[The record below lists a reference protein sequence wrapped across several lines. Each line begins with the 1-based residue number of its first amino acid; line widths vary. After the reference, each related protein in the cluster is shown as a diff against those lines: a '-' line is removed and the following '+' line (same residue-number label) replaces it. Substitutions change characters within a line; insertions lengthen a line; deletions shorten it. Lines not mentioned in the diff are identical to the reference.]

1 MPDPLYVEINDE
13 TKNRHVRLQGW
24 IRDDGEPHFYDIRAV
39 AIDQRQHEDPAEP
52 DPVSPEDLQRWKAK
66 VVQGAI
72 KYATD
77 GDATV
82 PKAWPSKEQHELDR
96 RIARETVRE
105 LRRKR
110 GRPGRPGQPWE
121 TKKQAHKLN
130 RVDGVALKDLA
141 DQYRV
146 STSTVGR
153 WVKEVDAATESHQ
166 GGVGLPVTK
175 RDDSFERAKAAEFV
189 ARRLET
195 GVELTGELPEGSKL
209 DLGTEVDKHVD
220 KYLERL
226 DTVTMDDLMSYAV
239 RQRFG
244 LSDGRRRSYRE
255 LGEELGITAEAA
267 RHIVKEAV
275 QWMRDWAKEE
285 AE

>member
-1 MPDPLYVEINDE
+1 MPDPLYVEISDE
-13 TKNRHVRLQGW
+13 TKNRNVRLQGW

-39 AIDQRQHEDPAEP
+39 AKDQRQHEDPAEP

-66 VVQGAI
+66 IVQGAI

-82 PKAWPSKEQHELDR
+82 PKVWPSKEQHELDR

-121 TKKQAHKLN
+121 TKKRVHKLN

-153 WVKEVDAATESHQ
+153 WVKEVDAEAVVE
-166 GGVGLPVTK
+166 
-175 RDDSFERAKAAEFV
+175 AADV
-189 ARRLET
+189 D
-195 GVELTGELPEGSKL
+195 ELPEGPKRIWETEQAVELGEEAGLLLL
-209 DLGTEVDKHVD
+209 DWGQE
-220 KYLERL
+220 L
-226 DTVTMDDLMSYAV
+226 DGRTRYAV
-239 RQRFG
+239 EQRFG
-244 LSDGRRRSYRE
+244 LTDVRGRRSYRE
-255 LGEELGITAEAA
+255 VGEDLGITAEAA
-267 RHIVKEAV
+267 RRQVKEAV
-275 QWMRDWAKEE
+275 QLMRDRAEE
-285 AE
+285 DAE

>member
-1 MPDPLYVEINDE
+1 MEPSVTSGNDDPLDLRSEPIGFNGWFENLEHGQEHGTIRWKELPDGTPIRFVLRSLPAGEAVVPDPLYVEINDE

-52 DPVSPEDLQRWKAK
+52 DLVSPEDLQRWKVK

-121 TKKQAHKLN
+121 KKKQAHKLN

-141 DQYRV
+141 DQYGV

-153 WVKEVDAATESHQ
+153 WVKEVDVAMESQ
-166 GGVGLPVTK
+166 
-175 RDDSFERAKAAEFV
+175 E
-189 ARRLET
+189 
-195 GVELTGELPEGSKL
+195 EGN
-209 DLGTEVDKHVD
+209 
-220 KYLERL
+220 
-226 DTVTMDDLMSYAV
+226 
-239 RQRFG
+239 Q
-244 LSDGRRRSYRE
+244 
-255 LGEELGITAEAA
+255 
-267 RHIVKEAV
+267 
-275 QWMRDWAKEE
+275 
-285 AE
+285 